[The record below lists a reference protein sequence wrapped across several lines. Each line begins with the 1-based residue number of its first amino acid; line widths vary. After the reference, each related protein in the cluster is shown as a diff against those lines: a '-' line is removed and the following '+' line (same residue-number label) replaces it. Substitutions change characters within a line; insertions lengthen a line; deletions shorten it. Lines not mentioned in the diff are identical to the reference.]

1 MSEWKIRTNLR
12 IPMATDTPDRHFH
25 VVIPCAGSGS
35 RASIGTPKQYALL
48 NGIPMV
54 VHALRSFQGVKGLG
68 QSVLVVAP
76 DDSAMVDVLKQWPQ
90 PDFFVSHTG
99 GATRAQSVLAGL
111 NALKAKGVGP
121 DEWVLVHDA
130 ARCLLTSELIEK
142 LLLACFV
149 DKVGGLLALPL
160 PDTLKSE
167 SNGRVHTT
175 LDRTAKWLAQTPQMF
190 RLDMLRHALMSAG
203 DSVTDEASAMEMSGL
218 SPLLVPSA
226 AFNFKVTYAED
237 VQMAQAILAD
247 RSQSTIA
254 PT

>member
-1 MSEWKIRTNLR
+1 MV
-12 IPMATDTPDRHFH
+12 TDIPDRRFH

-35 RASIGTPKQYALL
+35 RASIGAPKQYALL

-54 VHALRSFQGVKGLG
+54 VHALRPFSGVMGLG

-76 DDSAMVDVLKQWPQ
+76 DDSAMADVLKQWPQ

-99 GATRAQSVLAGL
+99 GATRAQSVLSGL

-130 ARCLLTSELIEK
+130 ARCLLTPPLIEK
-142 LLLACFV
+142 LLQACLM

-167 SNGRVHTT
+167 SNGRVDMT
-175 LDRTAKWLAQTPQMF
+175 LDRSGKWLAQTPQMF
-190 RLDMLRHALMSAG
+190 RLEMLFHALMSA
-203 DSVTDEASAMEMSGL
+203 DESVTDEASAMEMSGL

-237 VQMAQAILAD
+237 LQMAQAILAE
-247 RSQSTIA
+247 RSVSTVLA
-254 PT
+254 T

>member
-1 MSEWKIRTNLR
+1 MV
-12 IPMATDTPDRHFH
+12 TDTPDRRFH

-35 RASIGTPKQYALL
+35 RANIGAPKQYALL

-54 VHALRSFQGVKGLG
+54 VHAVRSFQGVRGLS

-76 DDSAMVDVLKQWPQ
+76 DDSAMVDVFKQWPQ
-90 PDFFVSHTG
+90 PKFFVSHTG

-130 ARCLLTSELIEK
+130 ARCLLTPQLIEK
-142 LLLACFV
+142 LLLACLV

-167 SNGRVHTT
+167 SNGRVDIT
-175 LDRTAKWLAQTPQMF
+175 LDRSGKWLAQTPQMF
-190 RLDMLRHALMSAG
+190 RLEMLFQALMSA
-203 DSVTDEASAMEMSGL
+203 DESVTDEASAMEMSGL

-237 VQMAQAILAD
+237 LQMAQAILAD
-247 RSQSTIA
+247 RSVSTVLA
-254 PT
+254 T

>member
-1 MSEWKIRTNLR
+1 MV
-12 IPMATDTPDRHFH
+12 TDTPDRRFH

-35 RASIGTPKQYALL
+35 RASIGAPKQYALL

-54 VHALRSFQGVKGLG
+54 VHALRPFSGVKGLG

-76 DDSAMVDVLKQWPQ
+76 DDSAMADVLKQWPQ

-99 GATRAQSVLAGL
+99 GATRAQSVLSGL

-121 DEWVLVHDA
+121 DAWVLVHDA
-130 ARCLLTSELIEK
+130 ARCLLTPPLIEK
-142 LLLACFV
+142 LLQACFV

-167 SNGRVHTT
+167 SNGRVDMT
-175 LDRTAKWLAQTPQMF
+175 LDRSGKWLAQTPQMF
-190 RLDMLRHALMSAG
+190 RLEMLFRALMSA
-203 DSVTDEASAMEMSGL
+203 DESVTDEASAMEMSGL

-237 VQMAQAILAD
+237 LQMAQAILAE
-247 RSQSTIA
+247 RSVSTVLA
-254 PT
+254 T

>member
-1 MSEWKIRTNLR
+1 MV
-12 IPMATDTPDRHFH
+12 TDTPDRRFH

-35 RASIGTPKQYALL
+35 RANIGAPKQYALL

-54 VHALRSFQGVKGLG
+54 VHAVRSFQGVRGLS

-76 DDSAMVDVLKQWPQ
+76 DDSAMVDVFKQWPQ
-90 PDFFVSHTG
+90 PEFFVSHTG

-111 NALKAKGVGP
+111 NALRAKGVGP

-130 ARCLLTSELIEK
+130 ARCLLTPQLIEK
-142 LLLACFV
+142 LLLACLV

-167 SNGRVHTT
+167 SNGRVAIT
-175 LDRTAKWLAQTPQMF
+175 LDRSGKWLAQTPQMF
-190 RLDMLRHALMSAG
+190 RLEMLFQALMSA
-203 DSVTDEASAMEMSGL
+203 DESVTDEASAMEMSGL

-237 VQMAQAILAD
+237 LQMAQAILAD
-247 RSQSTIA
+247 RSVSTVLA
-254 PT
+254 T